1 MWDCVSYLKWPFL
14 SVILSMVGAL
24 SAAAAA
30 TPAAA
35 AASKFEAT
43 AAGVQ
48 LRPLQLQTLHQ
59 PAR

>member
-1 MWDCVSYLKWPFL
+1 MVS
-14 SVILSMVGAL
+14 AL